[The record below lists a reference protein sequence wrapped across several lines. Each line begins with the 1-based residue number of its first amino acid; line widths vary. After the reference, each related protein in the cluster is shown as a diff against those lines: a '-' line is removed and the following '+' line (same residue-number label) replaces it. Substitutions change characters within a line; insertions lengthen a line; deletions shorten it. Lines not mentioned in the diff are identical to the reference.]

1 MSGEEVRELLI
12 SSGFI
17 LKDIAETIG
26 ISPQALDSRLR
37 AKNVSVSTLNEIS
50 LAIDKPNF
58 FKNIPSNETPEIGN
72 FNSLFEIMKKQAD
85 SLERKDQQIDR
96 LITLL
101 ENQLNKKI

>member
-17 LKDIAETIG
+17 LRDIAETIG

-37 AKNVSVSTLNEIS
+37 AKNVSINTLNEIS
-50 LAIDKPNF
+50 IAIEKPNF
-58 FKNIPSNETPEIGN
+58 FKKIISNETLEIGN
-72 FNSLFEIMKKQAD
+72 FDLLLDIMKKQAD
-85 SLERKDQQIDR
+85 SLSKKDEQIDR

-101 ENQLNKKI
+101 ENQLNK